1 MSAFTEEQQ
10 AILREAF
17 NHVWSRMEGLHADL
31 NDDSL
36 RVSSALEVLTERGL
50 LTDEEMDQ
58 LMARLHVEGGHEAQ
72 QEPESI
78 TEQGI
83 TAAILGGD
91 LEAFRRQQA
100 QEEEED

>member
-1 MSAFTEEQQ
+1 MSAFIEEQQ

-17 NHVWSRMEGLHADL
+17 HHVWSRMEGLHADL
-31 NDDSL
+31 NE
-36 RVSSALEVLTERGL
+36 ATAYTERGL

-83 TAAILGGD
+83 TAAILGGC

>member
-1 MSAFTEEQQ
+1 MIAAIYARKSIEERFHERITEEQQ

-17 NHVWSRMEGLHADL
+17 HHVWSRMEGLHAEL

-58 LMARLHVEGGHEAQ
+58 VMARLHVEGGHEAKN
-72 QEPESI
+72 PRASLSR
-78 TEQGI
+78 GS
-83 TAAILGGD
+83 
-91 LEAFRRQQA
+91 RRQS
-100 QEEEED
+100 

>member
-1 MSAFTEEQQ
+1 MSAFTEEQH

-17 NHVWSRMEGLHADL
+17 HHVWIRMEGLHADL

-58 LMARLHVEGGHEAQ
+58 VMARLHVEGGHEAQ

>member
-1 MSAFTEEQQ
+1 MNAFTEEQH

-17 NHVWSRMEGLHADL
+17 NHVWSRMEGLRADL

-36 RVSSALEVLTERGL
+36 RVSGALEVLTERGL

-58 LMARLHVEGGHEAQ
+58 VMARLHVEGGQAR

-78 TEQGI
+78 TELEI

>member
-1 MSAFTEEQQ
+1 
-10 AILREAF
+10 
-17 NHVWSRMEGLHADL
+17 
-31 NDDSL
+31 
-36 RVSSALEVLTERGL
+36 VSSALEVLTERGL

-58 LMARLHVEGGHEAQ
+58 VMARLHVEGGYEAQ

-91 LEAFRRQQA
+91 LEAFRQQQA

>member
-17 NHVWSRMEGLHADL
+17 NHVWSRMAGLQDNL

-36 RVSSALEVLTERGL
+36 RVSGALAVLAARGL
-50 LTDEEMDQ
+50 LTDEEIDEVMV
-58 LMARLHVEGGHEAQ
+58 RFHVEAAGHEAQ
-72 QEPESI
+72 QEPERM
-78 TEQGI
+78 TEPEI

-91 LEAFRRQQA
+91 LEAFHRQRP
-100 QEEEED
+100 EEEA